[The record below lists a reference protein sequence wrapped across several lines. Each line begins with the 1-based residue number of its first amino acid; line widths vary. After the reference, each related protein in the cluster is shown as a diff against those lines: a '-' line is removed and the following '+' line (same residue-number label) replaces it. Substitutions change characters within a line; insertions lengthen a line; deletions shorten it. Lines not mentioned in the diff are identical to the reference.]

1 MLGKRLGVRACS
13 SGERQMQGAP
23 SGEVKVT
30 FKAMNPESIRGSR
43 EENNW
48 GPSPGPRCLQVG
60 R

>member
-1 MLGKRLGVRACS
+1 MRSFLPFWRHMLGKRLGVRACS

-43 EENNW
+43 EENN
-48 GPSPGPRCLQVG
+48 
-60 R
+60 